1 MLQGRCGE
9 KKWVLNLHIQQKKA
23 IFAGETGRF
32 SLYLPNSLCAM
43 KKIHFTSHALPKDM
57 FRILA
62 FVALAVLTVLLF
74 PRYNTSF
81 RYHFEVGKPWAYE
94 LITAEF
100 DFPIYKTDKQL
111 KQEQSQLL
119 SGFAPCFRYKDGIV
133 QSPLIVSLQ
142 DMEAL
147 KNNGYSRISVIQN
160 RTSRVYFLS
169 QVYTPGKARE
179 HLGEAYN
186 DAKPN
191 LVQDTALTN
200 TMRDKLLSS
209 IAPTQGVIQTG
220 EKIIDRG
227 EIVTEQDYQILESLR
242 RAYED
247 ESVSQHQRIL
257 SIVGESIM
265 ICLFIALFIIYLY
278 VFRRSYIQSTSTV
291 LFFCLESAIVIALSC
306 LTLRY
311 TSLSIYLIPFAWVPI
326 LTRVFFDA
334 RTGLFLHFT
343 TVLIVSLTVPAPVE
357 FFFIQITVG
366 MVAVS
371 SLSDMTR
378 RAQLAQTAG
387 WIFLTQTLAYTAF
400 AFATSGDY
408 HAIDPMMYIYFLVN
422 ALLIIGS
429 YGLIY
434 LFEKLFRFIS
444 SITLVELT
452 DINSDLLHTLAEK
465 APGTF
470 QHSMQVSNLATEAA
484 KAIGANA
491 LLVRTGALYHDI
503 GKLTNPYYFTENQQ
517 SGPNPLSTMEPTEAA
532 KIVIAHVSDGVTL
545 ARKHHLPEVII
556 NFIATHHGTSLTRY
570 FYNTYVNAHPNEKV
584 DKTPFQYPGPKP
596 STREGAILMMAD
608 AVEARSRSLNT
619 FTEET
624 IGQAVDQMIDQQVAD
639 GQFSETPLSFKDV
652 EDIRHVFKNRLVS
665 MNHHRITYPSIHK

>member
-1 MLQGRCGE
+1 
-9 KKWVLNLHIQQKKA
+9 
-23 IFAGETGRF
+23 
-32 SLYLPNSLCAM
+32 M
-43 KKIHFTSHALPKDM
+43 KKQQFTSFSASKASKDIFHILLFAALG
-57 FRILA
+57 
-62 FVALAVLTVLLF
+62 VLTVLLF

-100 DFPIYKTDKQL
+100 DFPIHKTEQQL
-111 KQEQSQLL
+111 AQEQKQLL
-119 SGFAPCFRYKDGIV
+119 SGFAPCFRYTDDV
-133 QSPLIVSLQ
+133 AHSPLIISLQ
-142 DMEAL
+142 DMEWL
-147 KNNGYSRISVIQN
+147 KKEGYTRISVVQN
-160 RTSRVYFLS
+160 RVSKVYMLT

-179 HLGEAYN
+179 HFGEAYN
-186 DAKPN
+186 NATPN
-191 LVQDTALTN
+191 LLPDTALTN
-200 TMRDKLLSS
+200 TMRNKLLAS
-209 IAPTQGVIQTG
+209 IAPTQGVIQAG

-242 RAYED
+242 LACED
-247 ESVSQHQRIL
+247 ETVSMHQRIL
-257 SIVGESIM
+257 SIVGESI
-265 ICLFIALFIIYLY
+265 IVCLLLALFIIYLY
-278 VFRRSYIQSTSTV
+278 VFRKSYIRSTATV
-291 LFFCLESAIVIALSC
+291 LFFCLDAAIIISLSC

-326 LTRVFFDA
+326 LTRVFFDS
-334 RTGLFLHFT
+334 RTALFLHFT
-343 TVLIVSLTVPAPVE
+343 TILIVSLAVPAPME
-357 FFFIQITVG
+357 FFLIQIAVG

-371 SLSDMTR
+371 SLNDMTR

-400 AFATSGDY
+400 SFATSGDY
-408 HAIDPMMYIYFLVN
+408 HAIDPMMYVYFLVN

-429 YGLIY
+429 YGMVY

-503 GKLTNPYYFTENQQ
+503 GKLTNPFYFTENQQ
-517 SGPNPLSTMEPTEAA
+517 GGPNPLSEMPPVDAA
-532 KIVIAHVSDGVTL
+532 KIVIAHVADGVEI

-570 FYNTYVNAHPNEKV
+570 FYNTYVNEHPGEEV
-584 DKTPFQYPGPKP
+584 DKTLFQYPGPKP
-596 STREGAILMMAD
+596 TTKEGAILMMAD

-619 FTEET
+619 FTEEA
-624 IGQAVDQMIDQQVAD
+624 ISQAVDQMIDQQVAD
-639 GQFSETPLSFKDV
+639 GQFSETPLAFKDV
-652 EDIRHVFKNRLVS
+652 EDIRKVFKARITS
-665 MNHHRITYPSIHK
+665 INHHRITYPSINK